1 MHKDIKPANICF
13 GAENPEDLSKDKSNV
28 LYLIDYGL
36 TKKVSQVRVRN
47 VREDYLKAENL
58 RLTGTPIYASVY
70 SHMGTT
76 Q

>member
-1 MHKDIKPANICF
+1 M
-13 GAENPEDLSKDKSNV
+13 ENPEDPTQDKSKT

-36 TKKVSQVRVRN
+36 TKKASTMKVRRLN
-47 VREDYLKAENL
+47 EEFLKPENL

-76 Q
+76 QCYK